1 MKDMSPFQCGQEDA
15 LFNRKIKPRK
25 IEEGKEIR
33 VTDKELIEQYING
46 FIDSKEFYGS

>member
-1 MKDMSPFQCGQEDA
+1 MENKTAFQCGQEDA
-15 LFNRKIKPRK
+15 LFNRRIKPRK
-25 IEEGKEIR
+25 VEEGKEIR